1 MHLIAKQPYV
11 KVERKVSSIEQW
23 DEEEQRTMYLY
34 DEKVVTK
41 RREFPITDVLD
52 ISYKEVAGKGGI
64 LYLHTL
70 KGVFPYTVKS
80 SPQPFIDAFNTYIKD
95 EGKNL

>member
-1 MHLIAKQPYV
+1 MQLIAKQPYV

-23 DEEEQRTMYLY
+23 DEEQQRMIYLY

-52 ISYKEVAGKGGI
+52 ISYKDQISLMRLIYPWMIMI
-64 LYLHTL
+64 LLLFEFYL
-70 KGVFPYTVKS
+70 
-80 SPQPFIDAFNTYIKD
+80 
-95 EGKNL
+95 

>member
-1 MHLIAKQPYV
+1 MQLIAKQPYV

-23 DEEEQRTMYLY
+23 DEEQQRMIYLY

-80 SPQPFIDAFNTYIKD
+80 SPKPFIDAFNSEIK
-95 EGKNL
+95 EKGKNL

>member
-23 DEEEQRTMYLY
+23 DEEEQRMIYLY

-52 ISYKEVAGKGGI
+52 VSYKEVAGTGGI

-70 KGVFPYTVKS
+70 KGVFPYTVKD
-80 SPQPFIDAFNTYIKD
+80 SPKQFILAFNNEIK
-95 EGKNL
+95 EKGKNL